1 MNSSCMKKTRRS
13 LQGLEIL
20 VSLKKKKKTNNMTNL
35 SNAFDAKMPLHI
47 CNPHVVFVAVLSFSL
62 SYSPSHHQLS

>member
-1 MNSSCMKKTRRS
+1 
-13 LQGLEIL
+13 
-20 VSLKKKKKTNNMTNL
+20 MTNL
-35 SNAFDAKMPLHI
+35 SNAFDAKMPPHI